1 MFEQIDTLVA
11 GSGFAGIIVG
21 LLIGRL
27 LGGKSN
33 TSSDVHFTRKQMN
46 AWNINDDWYDILSLK
61 KKEEYAEKELQN
73 LEDHIS
79 RKKTER
85 KELRKEQDAMLE
97 DMKEIKNQVAQA
109 EGSFEVGTILTR
121 MGDVSAQASSIR
133 HAFDNISNAL
143 VNFNKSKLFLQLVSA
158 GNGKSQIIKE
168 MNNEN
173 LGGAIGDNDSM
184 GFEMLDAEMK
194 SLGSDAKIQ
203 KIMQAL
209 GISS

>member
-173 LGGAIGDNDSM
+173 LGGRIVNNDSM
-184 GFEMLDAEMK
+184 GFDMLDAEMK

>member
-1 MFEQIDTLVA
+1 MFEEFNILVA

-27 LGGKSN
+27 IGGKSN
-33 TSSDVHFTRKQMN
+33 TPSDVHFTRKQMN

-61 KKEEYAEKELQN
+61 KKEEFAENELQK

-79 RKKTER
+79 RKKSER
-85 KELRKEQDAMLE
+85 KELRKEQDAMLD
-97 DMKEIKNQVAQA
+97 DMKEIKSQVAQA
-109 EGSFEVGTILTR
+109 EGSFEMGTILTR

-158 GNGKSQIIKE
+158 GNSKSQIIKE
-168 MNNEN
+168 MNNDN
-173 LGGAIGDNDSM
+173 LVEAIKNNDSM
-184 GFEMLDAEMK
+184 GLEMLETEMK
-194 SLGSDAKIQ
+194 SLGDDAKIQ
-203 KIMQAL
+203 EIRKAL
-209 GISS
+209 GLSS

>member
-173 LGGAIGDNDSM
+173 LGGRIGNNDSM
-184 GFEMLDAEMK
+184 GFDMLDAEMK

>member
-1 MFEQIDTLVA
+1 MFEELNTLVA

-21 LLIGRL
+21 LLISRL
-27 LGGKSN
+27 IAGKSK

-46 AWNINDDWYDILSLK
+46 AWNINDNWYDILSLK
-61 KKEEYAEKELQN
+61 KKEEFAEKELQK

-85 KELRKEQDAMLE
+85 KELRKEQDAMLD
-97 DMKEIKNQVAQA
+97 DMKEIKHQVAQA

-158 GNGKSQIIKE
+158 GNSRSQIIKE
-168 MNNEN
+168 MNNDN
-173 LGGAIGDNDSM
+173 LDRAIKKNDSM
-184 GFEMLDAEMK
+184 GLDMLDAEMK